1 MRDKRRFDMNKWRGQ
16 NLLGFS
22 LMYVRTELAGG
33 AGMME

>member
-22 LMYVRTELAGG
+22 LMCVHAELQKTT
-33 AGMME
+33 